1 MGNMSYMWIKLPL
14 YEEHVKSYYKA
25 MKSEKTPTV
34 SDECLIKDVSWPLAL
49 INHKRIIKVS

>member
-1 MGNMSYMWIKLPL
+1 MWIKLPL